1 MPNYRRDPRFIGTGY
16 FVVNLLKCQR
26 NLLDC
31 LRFAYGA
38 MLRAAIRDKLN
49 PCPIIAAT
57 GASSAP
63 GTLW

>member
-1 MPNYRRDPRFIGTGY
+1 MPNSRRDRRSIGIEL

-49 PCPIIAAT
+49 PCPIIVAP
-57 GASSAP
+57 GASAAP
-63 GTLW
+63 GSLP